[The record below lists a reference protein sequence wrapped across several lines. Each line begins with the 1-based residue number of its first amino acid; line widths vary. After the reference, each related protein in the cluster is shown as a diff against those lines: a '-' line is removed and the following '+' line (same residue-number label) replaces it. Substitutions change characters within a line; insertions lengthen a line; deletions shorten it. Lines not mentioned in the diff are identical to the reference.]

1 MQTSL
6 SASKQTVKIDPI
18 HVCTHA
24 NFGEPKLKSGKP
36 MRATKH
42 CLNNESIYSI
52 CGEREREKREE
63 MLKKPIYYSVP
74 LGNLAGR
81 PRLR

>member
-1 MQTSL
+1 MQRSL
-6 SASKQTVKIDPI
+6 SASKQTVKTDPI

-24 NFGEPKLKSGKP
+24 IFGEPKLKSGKP

-52 CGEREREKREE
+52 CGERERERRERRC
-63 MLKKPIYYSVP
+63 LKNQYIIPSH
-74 LGNLAGR
+74 
-81 PRLR
+81 

>member
-1 MQTSL
+1 L

-52 CGEREREKREE
+52 CGERERETRERRC
-63 MLKKPIYYSVP
+63 LKNQYIIPSH
-74 LGNLAGR
+74 
-81 PRLR
+81 